1 MSNNV
6 FIKDSDAK
14 LDFGFDWS
22 QWLNAGETIDSYVI
36 TTSPCGIENIY
47 DTSTASGSVI
57 VWLTSGSPSTRYL
70 VSCLISTSGSRIDE
84 RTINIDVKNR

>member
-1 MSNNV
+1 MAGNV
-6 FIKDSDAK
+6 FIKDPHAT

-22 QWLNAGETIDSYVI
+22 QWLSTGETIVDYNI
-36 TTSPCGIENIY
+36 TTSPCGIVNLY

-57 VWLTSGSPSTRYL
+57 VWLTSGSPSTRYT
-70 VSCLISTSGSRIDE
+70 VACLISTSGSRIDE